1 MTKEIEALETMDE
14 YSDEE
19 YSAYLEYTALKDQCM
34 IEPTTLYIN
43 KDHEFLSEWDYFA
56 NADGLNVKIIDG
68 DTKICCLLY
77 TSPSPRDGLL
87 SRMPS
92 SA

>member
-34 IEPTTLYIN
+34 VEPTTLYIN
-43 KDHEFLSEWDYFA
+43 KDHEFYQSGITLQMLM
-56 NADGLNVKIIDG
+56 G
-68 DTKICCLLY
+68 
-77 TSPSPRDGLL
+77 
-87 SRMPS
+87 
-92 SA
+92 

>member
-43 KDHEFLSEWDYFA
+43 KDHEFLSERDYFA
-56 NADGLNVKIIDG
+56 NADGLEVKIIDG
-68 DTKICCLLY
+68 ETRIC
-77 TSPSPRDGLL
+77 
-87 SRMPS
+87 
-92 SA
+92 

>member
-19 YSAYLEYTALKDQCM
+19 YSAYLEYTALKDQCV

-43 KDHEFLSEWDYFA
+43 KDHEFLSECDFFA
-56 NADGLNVKIIDG
+56 NADGLEVKIIDG
-68 DTKICCLLY
+68 ETAIC
-77 TSPSPRDGLL
+77 
-87 SRMPS
+87 
-92 SA
+92 